1 MRWRAALATTSV
13 AVGGAVLAKLIHAPA
28 AALMGSMAAVALYAL
43 LGRTVVL
50 AESVRRA
57 ALFLLGL
64 AIGAAAT
71 PETLRLIPHWPLSLV
86 LLIAAT
92 ALMSGVAYTIYR
104 RLGGWDRPTA
114 LFASVPGALSTV
126 LAVGEAR
133 GADMKRVAVAQSIRV
148 VVLAGLA
155 PVLMSGLGAAPAVHT
170 ITPTDPG
177 VVWCG
182 VALGGFLTALAA
194 QRLRWPA
201 PWLLGPFLL
210 SLIVHGTGVAHATM
224 PPLVLDGAYATLGVM
239 AGARFAGTRVQDL
252 VRIAPLAILALLGAG
267 LVGVSV
273 GALAGIL
280 AHTTAAAGILSF
292 APGGLEVMTALALAL
307 HIAPAYVAVHH
318 LVRFVAVNL
327 ALPWISGR
335 LAP

>member
-1 MRWRAALATTSV
+1 MRWRAALATTGV
-13 AVGGAVLAKLIHAPA
+13 AVLGAVLAKLIHAPA
-28 AALMGSMAAVALYAL
+28 AALMGSMVAVAVYAL
-43 LGRTVVL
+43 FGGTVVL
-50 AESVRRA
+50 AEGVRRL
-57 ALFLLGL
+57 ALFALGL

-86 LLIAAT
+86 MLIVAT
-92 ALMSGVAYTIYR
+92 GLMSAAAYTIYR
-104 RLGGWDRPTA
+104 RCGGWDRPTA

-155 PVLMSGLGAAPAVHT
+155 PVLMSVLGAVPSVHAL
-170 ITPTDPG
+170 PQTDPAW
-177 VVWCG
+177 VWCA
-182 VALGGFLTALAA
+182 VVLGGGLAALVA

-210 SLIVHGTGVAHATM
+210 SLIVHGAGVAHATM
-224 PPLVLDGAYATLGVM
+224 PPLVLDAAYATLGVM
-239 AGARFAGTRVQDL
+239 AGARFAGTHVRDL
-252 VRIAPLAILALLGAG
+252 ARIAPLALCALLAAG
-267 LVGVSV
+267 CVGLSI
-273 GALAGIL
+273 GALAGVL
-280 AHTTAAAGILSF
+280 AHTSAAAGVLSF

-335 LAP
+335 LVP